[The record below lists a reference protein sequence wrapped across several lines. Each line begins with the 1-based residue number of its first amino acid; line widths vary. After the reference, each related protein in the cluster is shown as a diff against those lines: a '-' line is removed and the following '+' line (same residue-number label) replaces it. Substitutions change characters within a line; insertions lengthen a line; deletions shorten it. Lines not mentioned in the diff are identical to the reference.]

1 MTTALKSK
9 KNETASLPT
18 RDGIDDKHKWNLVD
32 IYSSD
37 NAWDKDYKRVQGLI
51 EKAKKFA
58 GKLNES
64 PRKLF
69 DCLEIRSE
77 LNLSVFQLFQY
88 ARLNRD
94 IDNRVSK
101 YQSMTDRAAML
112 SSLAGAAY
120 SFVEPELLKMSDKQL
135 QKMAG
140 QFPKTDLYDF
150 YIRELIRSRPHIRS
164 EEVEELLAQSAM
176 VVRGAENIFTM
187 LDDADMTYPEVKDE
201 DGNMVK
207 LTKQRYAKILESTN
221 REVRKNAH
229 AAFYSSYKNHLNTL
243 SASLASTINNDVFY
257 TKARGFK
264 SCLHN
269 SLDGDNI
276 PAEVYHSLIS
286 TTEKHIAGLH
296 KYVALRKKILKL
308 EKIHSYDMVCPLFPE
323 RDYEVYYNQAVE
335 AVVESTTP
343 LGPDYTVALKN
354 AFRSRWV
361 DVYETEG
368 KGSGAYN
375 GGNYKVH
382 PFVLM
387 NYNDTI
393 DNMFTLA
400 HEMGHAMHS
409 HLSCG
414 KQPYQKAGYS
424 IFVAEVAST
433 LNEGLLLEH
442 LLNKATDDLDK
453 LFILNRQMDNTVGTF
468 FNQVMYASFELT
480 IHETVEKGGALSPDM
495 MTGLW
500 RELTEKYY
508 GLHLTIDDYS
518 IIKWCRI
525 PHFYMMYYVFQ
536 YATSY
541 AASQAI
547 MSKFITGDK
556 SIVAKY
562 IEMLSAGGSDY
573 PIELLKNCGVDMTTP
588 DPVESTLKMFAD
600 QVDEMERLAEGLGK

>member
-1 MTTALKSK
+1 MTTAAAEKQADAIPK
-9 KNETASLPT
+9 
-18 RDGIDDKHKWNLVD
+18 RDSIEDKHKWNLAD

-37 NAWDKDYKRVQGLI
+37 NAWDEGYKRVQGLI
-51 EKAKKFA
+51 EKAKEFT
-58 GKLNES
+58 GKLSES

-69 DCLEIRSE
+69 DCLEIRTD

-101 YQSMTDRAAML
+101 DQSMTDRAAML

-120 SFVEPELLKMSDKQL
+120 SFVEPEILKMTDEQL
-135 QKMAG
+135 QKMSG
-140 QFPKTDLYDF
+140 QFPKTDIYDF
-150 YIRELIRSRPHIRS
+150 YITELIRSRPHIRS

-176 VVRGAENIFTM
+176 VARGAENIFTM
-187 LDDADMTYPEVKDE
+187 LDDADMTYPDVKDE

-221 REVRKNAH
+221 GEVRKNAH
-229 AAFYSSYKNHLNTL
+229 SAFYSSYKDHLNTL
-243 SASLASTINNDVFY
+243 SASLGSTINNDVFY

-269 SLDGDNI
+269 SLDADNI
-276 PAEVYHSLIS
+276 PNEVYHSLIS
-286 TTEKHIAGLH
+286 TTEKHIEGLH

-323 RDYEVYYNQAVE
+323 RDYEVTYDEAVE
-335 AVVESTTP
+335 AVIESASP
-343 LGPDYTVALKN
+343 LGTDYANALKYPFAN
-354 AFRSRWV
+354 RWV

-375 GGNYKVH
+375 WGNYKVH
-382 PFVLM
+382 PFILM
-387 NYNDTI
+387 NFNGTI

-442 LLNKATDDLDK
+442 LLKKATDDLDR

-468 FNQVMYASFELT
+468 LNQVMYASFELT

-495 MTGLW
+495 MTDLW
-500 RELTEKYY
+500 RGLTEKYY
-508 GLHLTIDDYS
+508 GPHLTIDDYS
-518 IIKWCRI
+518 
-525 PHFYMMYYVFQ
+525 
-536 YATSY
+536 
-541 AASQAI
+541 
-547 MSKFITGDK
+547 
-556 SIVAKY
+556 
-562 IEMLSAGGSDY
+562 
-573 PIELLKNCGVDMTTP
+573 
-588 DPVESTLKMFAD
+588 
-600 QVDEMERLAEGLGK
+600 

>member
-1 MTTALKSK
+1 
-9 KNETASLPT
+9 
-18 RDGIDDKHKWNLVD
+18 
-32 IYSSD
+32 
-37 NAWDKDYKRVQGLI
+37 
-51 EKAKKFA
+51 
-58 GKLNES
+58 
-64 PRKLF
+64 
-69 DCLEIRSE
+69 
-77 LNLSVFQLFQY
+77 
-88 ARLNRD
+88 
-94 IDNRVSK
+94 
-101 YQSMTDRAAML
+101 MTDRAAML

-120 SFVEPELLKMSDKQL
+120 SFVEPEILKMTDEQL
-135 QKMAG
+135 QKMSG
-140 QFPKTDLYDF
+140 QFPKTDIYDF
-150 YIRELIRSRPHIRS
+150 YITELIRSRRHIRS

-176 VVRGAENIFTM
+176 VARGAENIFTM
-187 LDDADMTYPEVKDE
+187 LDDADMTYPDVKDE

-221 REVRKNAH
+221 GEVRKNAH
-229 AAFYSSYKNHLNTL
+229 SAFYSSYKDHLNTL
-243 SASLASTINNDVFY
+243 SASLGSTINNDVFY

-269 SLDGDNI
+269 SLDADNI
-276 PAEVYHSLIS
+276 PNEVYHSLIS
-286 TTEKHIAGLH
+286 TTEKHIEGLH

-308 EKIHSYDMVCPLFPE
+308 EKLHSYDMFCPLFPE
-323 RDYEVYYNQAVE
+323 RDYEVKYDEAVE
-335 AVVESTTP
+335 AVIESASP
-343 LGPDYTVALKN
+343 LGTDYANTLKYSFAN
-354 AFRSRWV
+354 RWV

-375 GGNYKVH
+375 WGNYKVH
-382 PFVLM
+382 PFILM
-387 NYNDTI
+387 NYNGTI

-409 HLSCG
+409 HLSCS

-442 LLNKATDDLDK
+442 LLKKSTDDLDR

-495 MTGLW
+495 MTDLW
-500 RELTEKYY
+500 RGLTEKYY
-508 GLHLTIDDYS
+508 GPHLTIDDYS
-518 IIKWCRI
+518 VIKWCRI

-547 MSKFITGDK
+547 MSKFMAGDK
-556 SIVAKY
+556 SIVDKY

-573 PIELLKNCGVDMTTP
+573 PIELLKNCGVDMTKP
-588 DPVESTLKMFAD
+588 DAVEATVKMFAD
-600 QVDEMERLAEGLGK
+600 QVDEMVRLAEGLAK

>member
-1 MTTALKSK
+1 MTTTLESK
-9 KNETASLPT
+9 KSETSSLPS
-18 RDGIDDKHKWNLVD
+18 RDGIDKKHKWNLSD
-32 IYSSD
+32 IYADD
-37 NAWDKDYKRVQGLI
+37 NAWDEGYKRVQGLI
-51 EKAKKFA
+51 EKAKDFT

-64 PRKLF
+64 AQTLF
-69 DCLEIRSE
+69 ECLEIRTD

-120 SFVEPELLKMSDKQL
+120 SFVEPEMLKMSDDKL
-135 QKMAG
+135 KEMAG
-140 QFPKTDLYDF
+140 QFPKTDIYDF

-176 VVRGAENIFTM
+176 VARGAENVFTM

-201 DGNMVK
+201 DGNTVK

-221 REVRKNAH
+221 GEVRKNAH
-229 AAFYSSYKNHLNTL
+229 AAFYSSYQNHLNTL
-243 SASLASTINNDVFY
+243 SASLASTVNNDIFY

-269 SLDGDNI
+269 PLYGDNI
-276 PAEVYHSLIS
+276 PPEVYHSLIS
-286 TTEKHIAGLH
+286 TTEKHIEGLH

-308 EKIHSYDMVCPLFPE
+308 EKIHSYDMFCPLFPE
-323 RDYEVYYNQAVE
+323 RDYQVNYDQAVE
-335 AVVESTTP
+335 AVIESTTS
-343 LGPDYTVALKN
+343 LGADYTAALKN
-354 AFRSRWV
+354 AFDSRWV

-375 GGNYKVH
+375 WGNYKVH
-382 PFVLM
+382 PFILM
-387 NYNDTI
+387 NYNGTI

-414 KQPYQKAGYS
+414 KQSYQKAGYS

-442 LLNKATDDLDK
+442 LLKKATDDLDK

-468 FNQVMYASFELT
+468 FNQVMYANFELT

-500 RELTEKYY
+500 RKLTEKYY
-508 GLHLTIDDYS
+508 GPHLTIDDYS

-547 MSKFITGDK
+547 MARFIAGDTT
-556 SIVAKY
+556 IVGKY

-573 PIELLKNCGVDMTTP
+573 PINLLKNCGVDMTKP
-588 DPVESTLKMFAD
+588 ESVEATVKMFAD
-600 QVDEMERLAEGLGK
+600 QVDEMERLTEGLGK

>member
-1 MTTALKSK
+1 MTTAVEAKQVNAIPK
-9 KNETASLPT
+9 
-18 RDGIDDKHKWNLVD
+18 RDGIEDKYKWNLTD
-32 IYSSD
+32 IYSGD
-37 NAWDKDYKRVQGLI
+37 EAWDEDYKRVQGLI
-51 EKAKKFA
+51 EKAKQFA

-64 PRKLF
+64 PKILF
-69 DCLEIRSE
+69 DCLEIRTD
-77 LNLSVFQLFQY
+77 LNLTVFQLFQY

-112 SSLAGAAY
+112 SSVAGAAY
-120 SFVEPELLKMSDKQL
+120 SFVEPEILKMTDDKL
-135 QKMAG
+135 KEMAG

-150 YIRELIRSRPHIRS
+150 YIKELIRSRPHVRS

-176 VVRGAENIFTM
+176 VARGAENTFTM
-187 LDDADMTYPEVKDE
+187 LDDADLTYPDVKDE

-207 LTKQRYAKILESTN
+207 LTKQRYAKILESTDA
-221 REVRKNAH
+221 EVRKNAH
-229 AAFYSSYKNHLNTL
+229 YAFYSSYKNHLNTL
-243 SASLASTINNDVFY
+243 GASLASTINNDIFY

-264 SCLHN
+264 SCLHDA
-269 SLDGDNI
+269 LDADNI
-276 PAEVYHSLIS
+276 PIEVYHSLIN
-286 TTEKHIAGLH
+286 TTEKHIEGLH
-296 KYVALRKKILKL
+296 KYVALRKKLLKL
-308 EKIHSYDMVCPLFPE
+308 DKIHSYDMVCPLFPE
-323 RDYEVYYNQAVE
+323 RDYEVKYNQAVE
-335 AVVESTTP
+335 QVVDSAAP
-343 LGPDYTVALKN
+343 LGSSYIDVLKK
-354 AFRSRWV
+354 AFDSRWV

-375 GGNYKVH
+375 WGNYKVH

-400 HEMGHAMHS
+400 HELGHALHS

-414 KQPYQKAGYS
+414 KQPYQKAHYS

-442 LLNKATDDLDK
+442 LLKKATDDLDR

-468 FNQVMYASFELT
+468 FNQVMYAGFELK
-480 IHETVEKGGALSPDM
+480 IHEHVEKGGALSPDM
-495 MTGLW
+495 MTDMW

-508 GLHLTIDDYS
+508 GPHLTIDDYS
-518 IIKWCRI
+518 ILKWSRI
-525 PHFYMMYYVFQ
+525 PHFYTMYYVFQ

-547 MSKFITGDK
+547 MSKLIAGDTT
-556 SIVAKY
+556 IVAKY

-588 DPVESTLKMFAD
+588 DPVEATVKMFAE
-600 QVDEMERLAEGLGK
+600 QVDEMERLAEGLNR